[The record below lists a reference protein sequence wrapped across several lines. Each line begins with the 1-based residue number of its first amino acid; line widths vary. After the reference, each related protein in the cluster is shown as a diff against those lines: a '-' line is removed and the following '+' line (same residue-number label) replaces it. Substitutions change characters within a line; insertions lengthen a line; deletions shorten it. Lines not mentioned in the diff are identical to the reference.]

1 MAKRT
6 VNREKAKLMCSLGF
20 TYKQIAEYLGCSV
33 QWCAI
38 HLNGVE
44 LDTDRMIDMFET
56 YTEDYVYGHNK

>member
-1 MAKRT
+1 
-6 VNREKAKLMCSLGF
+6 MCSLGF